1 MSESFLTCLIT
12 LPTMAVLYV
21 VLRWAVRREKR
32 AQALQDMDR
41 VYYLRRGIKDD
52 VPEWKW
58 RKPE

>member
-12 LPTMAVLYV
+12 LPTVAMLYV

-32 AQALQDMDR
+32 AQARQLLDR
-41 VYYLRRGIKDD
+41 VYYVRRGMKDD
-52 VPEWKW
+52 VPEWKR